1 MRWYK
6 VSNHYGRELESS
18 KQITEVEVDRFTESY
33 VWIGGKRMAI
43 HSAYEAY
50 FPTQQAAIDYCEA
63 FFQQKLES
71 ARTAVIIAGNQL
83 RAWWEYLSDL
93 AVIDDDSVH

>member
-6 VSNHYGRELESS
+6 VENRWSSGIESS
-18 KQITEVEVDRFTESY
+18 KQIIEVEVDRFTESS

-43 HSAYEAY
+43 HTAYEAY

-71 ARTAVIIAGNQL
+71 ARKAMIVAGNQL
-83 RAWWEYLSDL
+83 MAWREYLADL
-93 AVIDDDSVH
+93 VGMEGEEI